1 MLDAFANS
9 YQIHNPSVA
18 TLYEDALV
26 YEQGSAITSSGA
38 LSAYSG
44 KKTGRS
50 PQDKRIVKEPS
61 SENDVWWG
69 PVNKPM
75 SPDVS
80 ILCLCPFY
88 PCQCS
93 VIPPSLAIICYWS
106 RGHREPSPTAEI
118 MCLHKLN
125 PQFTTSYQ
133 TRISK
138 VLAYISVPKNY
149 HIQDR
154 FVERRGALGC

>member
-1 MLDAFANS
+1 M
-9 YQIHNPSVA
+9 QIHNPSVA

-26 YEQGSAITSSGA
+26 YEQGSAITASGA

-75 SPDVS
+75 STDVS
-80 ILCLCPFY
+80 TTFILNFTSSTFTHSPIGCF
-88 PCQCS
+88 CS
-93 VIPPSLAIICYWS
+93 CFLK
-106 RGHREPSPTAEI
+106 T
-118 MCLHKLN
+118 
-125 PQFTTSYQ
+125 
-133 TRISK
+133 
-138 VLAYISVPKNY
+138 
-149 HIQDR
+149 
-154 FVERRGALGC
+154 

>member
-1 MLDAFANS
+1 MLQSYVNLATLPLHQSRNKSSSKANTAQ
-9 YQIHNPSVA
+9 QIHNPSVA

-26 YEQGSAITSSGA
+26 YEQGSAITVSGA

-80 ILCLCPFY
+80 LTVSCPLTDF
-88 PCQCS
+88 PN
-93 VIPPSLAIICYWS
+93 VI
-106 RGHREPSPTAEI
+106 
-118 MCLHKLN
+118 
-125 PQFTTSYQ
+125 
-133 TRISK
+133 
-138 VLAYISVPKNY
+138 
-149 HIQDR
+149 
-154 FVERRGALGC
+154 